1 LYGEHKLQ
9 NNQSRLKQL
18 LWPNITTEQAAK
30 TARVPA
36 LVFASFST
44 TLWVIMTITTILGH
58 KSIYGYFVFLQ
69 LAFFAVV
76 TVGLYKM
83 QRWASIAYLVVCGL
97 AVIFAW
103 EHIYKKIAAIAGVVV
118 SLYAIRGT
126 FSYAQILKMH
136 NNRVHSDAPEGGA

>member
-1 LYGEHKLQ
+1 MQ

-18 LWPNITTEQAAK
+18 IWPDIVTEQAAK

-44 TLWVIMTITTILGH
+44 TLWVIMTVTTILGH

-69 LAFFAVV
+69 LAFFAAV

-97 AVIFAW
+97 AVIFVW
-103 EHIYKKIAAIAGVVV
+103 GHIYKQIAALAGVLI
-118 SLYAIRGT
+118 SLHAIRGT
-126 FSYAQILKMH
+126 FSYAQIQKTH
-136 NNRVHSDAPEGGA
+136 NHRVHSDAPEGGA

>member
-1 LYGEHKLQ
+1 MQ

-18 LWPNITTEQAAK
+18 IWPDITTEQAAK
-30 TARVPA
+30 KARVPA

-44 TLWVIMTITTILGH
+44 TLWVIITIITILGH

-69 LAFFAVV
+69 LAFFAAV

-103 EHIYKKIAAIAGVVV
+103 GHIYKQVAALAGVLI
-118 SLYAIRGT
+118 SLHAIRGT